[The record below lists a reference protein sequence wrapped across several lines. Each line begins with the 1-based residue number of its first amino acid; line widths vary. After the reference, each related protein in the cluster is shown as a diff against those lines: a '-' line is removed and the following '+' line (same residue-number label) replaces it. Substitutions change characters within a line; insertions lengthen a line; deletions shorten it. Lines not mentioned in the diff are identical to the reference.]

1 MSKPPHLYPDTDSS
15 KHFSNS
21 QNKCGGKF
29 YVVATPIG
37 NMSDITLRAL
47 ETLKN
52 VDLILCEDTRT
63 TGKLLSKYNIKKPTM
78 SFHAHSKLAK
88 TDKIFK
94 LLEEGKDI
102 ALVSDAGTPGISDP
116 GAMLVSEI
124 KKHFNSVKGVLAG
137 NGIDIIPIPGATAVI
152 TALSAS
158 GLPTHE
164 FTFLGFLPHKKG
176 RETLFKEIASSKR
189 TMVFYESPHRILKTL
204 ESLAKFCPN
213 KKVCLAREL
222 TKIYE
227 EFKTGSPRELFDY
240 LTENPIKQ
248 KGEFTV
254 IVG

>member
-1 MSKPPHLYPDTDSS
+1 M
-15 KHFSNS
+15 
-21 QNKCGGKF
+21 
-29 YVVATPIG
+29 ATPIG
-37 NMSDITLRAL
+37 NMGDITYRAI

-52 VDLILCEDTRT
+52 VDLILCEDTRET
-63 TGKLLSKYNIKKPTM
+63 KKILNKYNINKPTM
-78 SFHAHSKLAK
+78 SYPSDDVSRAGHAQSSPECSGRAGKLSKLN
-88 TDKIFK
+88 KIFE
-94 LLEEGKDI
+94 LLEEGKDL

-116 GAMLVSEI
+116 GAMLVSLVKE
-124 KKHFNSVKGVLAG
+124 HFSHGVNEVSV
-137 NGIDIIPIPGATAVI
+137 IPIPGTSAVI

-176 RETLFKEIASSKR
+176 RETLFREIAVSER

-204 ESLAKFCPN
+204 ESLNKFCPN

-227 EFKTGSPRELFDY
+227 EFKIGSPLELLEY
-240 LTENPIKQ
+240 LTKNPIKQ

-254 IVG
+254 IVV